1 MKFLITMNMPAR
13 SGSAI
18 HQIMAEHPARSL
30 EEFIHQLEAD
40 EFVIVEEFYKDQQ
53 SPKFSPHYYSAGV
66 TAINQRYVGK
76 VKPMTGG
83 QFLKKEEP
91 Q

>member
-18 HQIMAEHPARSL
+18 HQIMAEHPATSLQEFILQL
-30 EEFIHQLEAD
+30 EED
-40 EFVIVEEFYKDQQ
+40 NFVIVEEFYKDQQ
-53 SPKFSPHYYSAGV
+53 SPKFSPHYYSAGI

-76 VKPMTGG
+76 VKLMTGD
-83 QFLKKEEP
+83 QFLRKDN
-91 Q
+91 QQ